1 MSHYAT
7 LTVKAL
13 DDVKPALVSKALKR
27 MNKGYTVEM
36 LSKHPTIPS
45 FGANNAVVMLDGA
58 PTNIRMNFTQKEN
71 KISLS
76 VAGEFYRQKTTLDD
90 FVNSLKNQYSQ
101 LKIEE
106 YAKAQNMTPLK
117 RTVKENGDVVLRFR
131 IAG

>member
-36 LSKHPTIPS
+36 LSKHSTIPS
-45 FGANNAVVMLDGA
+45 FGNNNAVVMLDGA

-90 FVNSLKNQYSQ
+90 FVNSLTNQYSQ